1 MYVAV
6 VNIAAQ
12 KIKLLNTST
21 LLWPQVQ
28 LLGLPLTHQNNYSL
42 FIMKSDTNF
51 TFQITKTQLFVISN
65 LKSYSYEVP
74 NYINYIYFTF
84 THSQINKI
92 DGILNIGRGPN
103 GCNI

>member
-1 MYVAV
+1 MFVAV

-12 KIKLLNTST
+12 KIKLLNTGT
-21 LLWPQVQ
+21 LLRPQVQ

-51 TFQITKTQLFVISN
+51 TFQITKTQLFVISY
-65 LKSYSYEVP
+65 LKKYSYEIST
-74 NYINYIYFTF
+74 YINYIYFTF
-84 THSQINKI
+84 THSQIKKM